1 MEIPR
6 SIKFD
11 FLLVIVGLASSYA
24 PTYFGFNEINIV
36 FSIFVTIVGFY
47 VFIQGITLIGEDYDI
62 DRTLKKLESAKQI
75 NEYIKYFEK
84 ERIISK
90 KNKDELLKDVRNH
103 LKQN

>member
-47 VFIQGITLIGEDYDI
+47 VFIYEGPTPFDRGLFDIGTGAGPTVLIADI
-62 DRTLKKLESAKQI
+62 
-75 NEYIKYFEK
+75 NFW
-84 ERIISK
+84 
-90 KNKDELLKDVRNH
+90 
-103 LKQN
+103 